1 MDVSVAAA
9 ETAGST
15 TTNANIMMVTPHTHS
30 NRVARLIGFAAD
42 ESRHS
47 IQQFKHGAVLCKGGK
62 KICCGHNIDTRTS
75 YRQNICCSIHAE
87 MGVVTKFLNSY
98 IKIHSHSKD
107 PEKIKRKL
115 AKFSLCVVRSIISE
129 NNEICCV
136 NSVPCSD
143 CIQKL
148 KTVGLKNI
156 IYSDQNG
163 SIITEKLSS
172 FHPTK
177 QFITGSMKKQVFSE
191 NMRVKP
197 LIRL

>member
-1 MDVSVAAA
+1 MK
-9 ETAGST
+9 
-15 TTNANIMMVTPHTHS
+15 NANITMVTQHSHS

-107 PEKIKRKL
+107 PEKIKSL
-115 AKFSLCVVRSIISE
+115 AAKSAR
-129 NNEICCV
+129 
-136 NSVPCSD
+136 
-143 CIQKL
+143 
-148 KTVGLKNI
+148 
-156 IYSDQNG
+156 
-163 SIITEKLSS
+163 
-172 FHPTK
+172 
-177 QFITGSMKKQVFSE
+177 
-191 NMRVKP
+191 
-197 LIRL
+197 LIFQT

>member
-1 MDVSVAAA
+1 MKNANM
-9 ETAGST
+9 T
-15 TTNANIMMVTPHTHS
+15 TTATPHTHS

-47 IQQFKHGAVLCKGGK
+47 VQQFKHGAVLCKGGK

-107 PEKIKRKL
+107 PDKIKRKL
-115 AKFSLCVVRSIISE
+115 AKFSICVVRSIISE

-172 FHPTK
+172 FYPTK